1 MTNPFS
7 PNYKPQI
14 DLSDLV
20 KESKQS
26 KERSARRQAQLDS
39 GDEAAMRQARGG
51 MRAKPIEFW
60 PKTKGKRK

>member
-7 PNYKPQI
+7 PDYKPQI
-14 DLSDLV
+14 DISDLV

-26 KERSARRQAQLDS
+26 QDRSARRSAQLES
-39 GDEAAMRQARGG
+39 GDAAAVKQARGG
-51 MRAKPIEFW
+51 ISVTVW

>member
-7 PNYKPQI
+7 PDYKPQI

-39 GDEAAMRQARGG
+39 DDPAAIKQAKGG
-51 MRAKPIEFW
+51 MADKPISLW

>member
-1 MTNPFS
+1 MSTNPFS

-14 DLSDLV
+14 DISDLV

-26 KERSARRQAQLDS
+26 RDRSARRSAQLES
-39 GDEAAMRQARGG
+39 GDPAAVKQARGG
-51 MRAKPIEFW
+51 MTVW